1 MHKLLFESISINLE
15 LQNESIIC
23 GTIHSSSSHDT
34 GSNEIFFD
42 YLKDTLESIKSN
54 HKCFTFDNL
63 NYNLLQHD
71 NNIVATFGVPR

>member
-42 YLKDTLESIKSN
+42 YLKHGFLTGRPWPTGGPQEHLEVGHRAI
-54 HKCFTFDNL
+54 
-63 NYNLLQHD
+63 
-71 NNIVATFGVPR
+71 